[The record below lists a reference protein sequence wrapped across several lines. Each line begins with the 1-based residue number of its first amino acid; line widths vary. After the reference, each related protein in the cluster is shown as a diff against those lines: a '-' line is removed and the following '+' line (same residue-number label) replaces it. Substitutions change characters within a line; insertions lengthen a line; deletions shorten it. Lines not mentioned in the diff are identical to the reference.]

1 LNNILCNL
9 NTHYAIRLFGNNFIK
24 IIKNKLMKNLRMLV
38 LAALVLFGMAACKKG
53 GGTVHRSGSGPVA
66 KIGDIAVFDFV
77 LKKDGKEL
85 FSTAQQGQSAKSPI
99 DDPKKIKDPIYHFLL
114 ASLLTM
120 KKGDSTT
127 FTMKLD
133 TFKIKPQ
140 GLDSAKNAEFVI
152 SLKDLMTETQF
163 IATLN
168 PQEKEGYMAQKKQMV
183 VQERAE
189 GMKDQIKAAQAA
201 YEAAKPVFMGRA
213 KAVADSMNVLSKSL
227 AAGTMANVQTTASGL
242 KYVILKEGKGAP
254 IGNEKFAFVNYYG
267 CLKDGKKF
275 DESFER
281 GSPLI
286 FPVGVGQVIPGWDEG
301 VALMKEGSTV
311 AFLIPSNLAYGAQDK
326 GTIPPNSDLVFYV
339 ELLKAM

>member
-1 LNNILCNL
+1 
-9 NTHYAIRLFGNNFIK
+9 
-24 IIKNKLMKNLRMLV
+24 MKNLRILV
-38 LAALVLFGMAACKKG
+38 LAALVLLGMAACKKSS
-53 GGTVHRSGSGPVA
+53 GTVHRSGSGPVA

-85 FSTAQQGQSAKSPI
+85 FSTAQSGQSAKSPI

-114 ASLLTM
+114 TSLLTM

-152 SLKDLMTETQF
+152 SLKDVMSEQQF
-163 IATLN
+163 LATLN
-168 PQEKEGYMAQKKQMV
+168 PQEKEGYLAQKKQMV

-189 GMKDQIKAAQAA
+189 GMKDQIKAAQTAF
-201 YEAAKPVFMGRA
+201 ENSKTVFMGRA
-213 KAVADSMNVLSKSL
+213 KTVADSMTTLSKSF
-227 AAGTMANVQTTASGL
+227 AAGTLPNVQTTATGL
-242 KYVILKEGKGAP
+242 KYVILREGKGAP
-254 IGNEKFAFVNYYG
+254 IGENKFAFVNYYG
-267 CLKDGKKF
+267 SLKDGKKF
-275 DESFER
+275 DESYER

-301 VALMKEGSTV
+301 VALMKEGSTAVFLVPAKLGYGERV
-311 AFLIPSNLAYGAQDK
+311 A
-326 GTIPPNSDLVFYV
+326 GTIPANSDLVFYV
-339 ELLKAM
+339 ELLKAL